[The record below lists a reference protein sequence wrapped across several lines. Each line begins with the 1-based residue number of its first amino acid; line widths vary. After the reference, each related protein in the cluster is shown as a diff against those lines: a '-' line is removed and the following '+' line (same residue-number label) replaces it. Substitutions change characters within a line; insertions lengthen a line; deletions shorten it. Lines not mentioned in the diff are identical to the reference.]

1 MNEEFKKL
9 AAHLYAS
16 FAAQKESDNWDWDPV
31 ASRACDAAESFTRV
45 FTERYSPKAET
56 NPHSSHLQPDVPSP
70 TSKLAQPDVPSP
82 AQ

>member
-16 FAAQKESDNWDWDPV
+16 FAAQERSDNWDWDPV

-45 FTERYSPKAET
+45 FTERYPPEAV
-56 NPHSSHLQPDVPSP
+56 PHSSQLQPDVPSP
-70 TSKLAQPDVPSP
+70 TSKLAQPDVRSP